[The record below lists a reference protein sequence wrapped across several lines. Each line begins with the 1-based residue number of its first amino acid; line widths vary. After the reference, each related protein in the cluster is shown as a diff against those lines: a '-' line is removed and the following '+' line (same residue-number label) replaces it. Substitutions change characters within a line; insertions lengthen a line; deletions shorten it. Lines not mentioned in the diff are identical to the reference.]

1 MSTINPV
8 ITNQTVQNPNFKGER
23 KTRLVSVSQGDG
35 YEARVYETDAS
46 TGKKWGVGIASYFVP
61 GLGQAINGQWGKA
74 AGFFGGN
81 VLSCLL
87 ATIPLMNIAKADMY
101 GIIKN
106 GKPMPGTSKSGV
118 PLMAIGVLGA
128 IGTSIWSIVD
138 AVKNAKTETT
148 QIIPKNNT
156 QNVNKVA

>member
-8 ITNQTVQNPNFKGER
+8 ITNQTVQNTNFKGER

-46 TGKKWGVGIASYFVP
+46 TGKKWGVGIASYFLP

-74 AGFFGGN
+74 AGFFGGYLFSGILTSIS
-81 VLSCLL
+81 LSKM
-87 ATIPLMNIAKADMY
+87 TFNH
-101 GIIKN
+101 
-106 GKPMPGTSKSGV
+106 SKSGA
-118 PLMAIGVLGA
+118 LTALIGGLGA
-128 IGTSIWSIVD
+128 IGTCIWSIVD
-138 AVKNAKTETT
+138 AVKNAKSETT